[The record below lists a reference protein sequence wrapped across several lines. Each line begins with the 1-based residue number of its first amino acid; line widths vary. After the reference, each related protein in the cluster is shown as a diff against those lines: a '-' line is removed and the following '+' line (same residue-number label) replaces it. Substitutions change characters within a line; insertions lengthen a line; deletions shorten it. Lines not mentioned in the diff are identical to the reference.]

1 MGLINYTTPCPFF
14 SVVPTALPTPY
25 PLVTTGLSCPFF
37 MLHPH
42 THTMLSLQIHQSLQS
57 FRSCPQCID
66 LKLCKLIIA
75 CTLSQSI
82 LSDGTSYLLERGRS
96 VQKMP
101 ILNSIFSNI
110 SAISN
115 AHADKDPCEPG
126 SVILTLMQVR
136 PGYEAD
142 KQTCNI

>member
-1 MGLINYTTPCPFF
+1 MPILFCSTHSSPNTIPFGNHRSLMSF
-14 SVVPTALPTPY
+14 LH
-25 PLVTTGLSCPFF
+25 VTST
-37 MLHPH
+37 H
-42 THTMLSLQIHQSLQS
+42 THTMLSLQTHQSLQS
-57 FRSCPQCID
+57 FRSCPQCVD

-82 LSDGTSYLLERGRS
+82 LSDGTSYLLERRRS

-115 AHADKDPCEPG
+115 ARADKDPCEPG

-136 PGYEAD
+136 TGYKAD

>member
-25 PLVTTGLSCPFF
+25 LLVTTGLSCPFF

-96 VQKMP
+96 VQKTP

-136 PGYEAD
+136 TGYKAD